1 MAPSAEDE
9 IVGLVGDIGGTNARF
24 GIARVDGHGV
34 RVSQVQVLHAAQ
46 FPRGPDAVAA
56 YLASLRGPA
65 PQFAVLAAAGPIT
78 RGAVE
83 FTNNRRWKFSETGLM
98 RSANLKGVR
107 LINDFTAQALALPHL
122 RPKGLHLI
130 GPRGAPGRD
139 GSAVVMGPGTGFGAA
154 AMAQDAQGQAVVT
167 GEGGHTNFAPGD
179 DVEMEILTRLSR
191 RFDHVSIERVLS
203 GPGLLNLYQTLAE
216 MGGEAAPLTEP
227 AAVTQ
232 AAQAGDALARRAL
245 DRFCAI
251 LGSVAGDFALAFGAK
266 RGVYISGGIAPG
278 ILSVLDASAF
288 RRRFEDKDRMSD
300 YLKPIPTR
308 VVLDPHAALIGAAT
322 QLWSLVR

>member
-167 GEGGHTNFAPGD
+167 PGQAGLAVLDGQHGGIEGFRRGLPQSLAARGLAPD
-179 DVEMEILTRLSR
+179 RDEQ
-191 RFDHVSIERVLS
+191 S
-203 GPGLLNLYQTLAE
+203 GPWLGAR
-216 MGGEAAPLTEP
+216 
-227 AAVTQ
+227 
-232 AAQAGDALARRAL
+232 AGQSARRA
-245 DRFCAI
+245 
-251 LGSVAGDFALAFGAK
+251 GHAL
-266 RGVYISGGIAPG
+266 P
-278 ILSVLDASAF
+278 
-288 RRRFEDKDRMSD
+288 E
-300 YLKPIPTR
+300 
-308 VVLDPHAALIGAAT
+308 PHY
-322 QLWSLVR
+322 